1 MLSPRF
7 PRRRLQRLMNFG
19 ALSRGFGTRCL
30 RFKLACP
37 FSPGILIA
45 LGLEQRG
52 LTRLG
57 RIIRDI
63 RRKVEGNTMMLEDR
77 FRSLLDLA

>member
-1 MLSPRF
+1 
-7 PRRRLQRLMNFG
+7 MNFG

-30 RFKLACP
+30 RFKLACHSHQE
-37 FSPGILIA
+37 FSSPLVLSSG
-45 LGLEQRG
+45 G

-63 RRKVEGNTMMLEDR
+63 RREVEGNTMMLEDR